1 MLVDWEWL
9 VRRASC
15 TNNGVRRPIERHV
28 SNGNVTHEIS
38 MRLCVAVESKC
49 VTNLCV
55 VERTEDGWMVT
66 VGEIG
71 GIETTLINLVFNVMA
86 TKLWVIISVDVV
98 FEMV

>member
-1 MLVDWEWL
+1 M
-9 VRRASC
+9 
-15 TNNGVRRPIERHV
+15 RRPIERHV

-38 MRLCVAVESKC
+38 MRLGVAVESKC
-49 VTNLCV
+49 VTNLV
-55 VERTEDGWMVT
+55 VAERTENGWVVA

-86 TKLWVIISVDVV
+86 AKLWVIVSVDVV